1 MRTLLIINPAAGH
14 GRGERTGDAVAAA
27 ASRLWTG
34 LDVVRTTGPGD
45 GAAVARQAAVEGFAN
60 VLVLGGDGTMHE
72 VANGLLTAGTA
83 SLPAMGAIPIGTG
96 NDFARIVGTNGM
108 RPPEALEALAR
119 GGRSRLDVGR
129 AWDEYFINSLGVG
142 LAAEVAFRVNA
153 MSTLKGVAAYL
164 LAVLQTMGSYQPMEI
179 TVTTQEGDSVSGECF
194 ALEVGNGAT
203 SGGGFRLTPDA
214 RPDDGLLDFCLI
226 RPVGIWGVISKLPK
240 AMSGTHVNL
249 PEVTMGRSR
258 ELTIASKGR
267 SIRAHFDGEVR
278 DPGKESITIS
288 VVPSALPVLMATE
301 AGR

>member
-1 MRTLLIINPAAGH
+1 
-14 GRGERTGDAVAAA
+14 
-27 ASRLWTG
+27 
-34 LDVVRTTGPGD
+34 
-45 GAAVARQAAVEGFAN
+45 
-60 VLVLGGDGTMHE
+60 
-72 VANGLLTAGTA
+72 
-83 SLPAMGAIPIGTG
+83 
-96 NDFARIVGTNGM
+96 
-108 RPPEALEALAR
+108 
-119 GGRSRLDVGR
+119 
-129 AWDEYFINSLGVG
+129 
-142 LAAEVAFRVNA
+142 
-153 MSTLKGVAAYL
+153 
-164 LAVLQTMGSYQPMEI
+164 MEI

-258 ELTIASKGR
+258 ELTIASNGR

-288 VVPSALPVLMATE
+288 VVPSALPVLTASE